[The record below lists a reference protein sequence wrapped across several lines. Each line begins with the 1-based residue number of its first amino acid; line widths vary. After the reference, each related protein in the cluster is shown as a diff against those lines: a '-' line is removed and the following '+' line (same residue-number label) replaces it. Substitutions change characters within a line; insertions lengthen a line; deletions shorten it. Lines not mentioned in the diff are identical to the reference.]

1 MSNVLKVDPGII
13 NAISKSTK
21 SDININQGFSTS
33 TGSGKA
39 NNLISVV
46 NNNGKGKYSYEVNTD
61 TRGKSPTDGLKKVSE
76 PGAFKEVTS
85 STLRVDNSGKYGKD
99 KIVSTMNETG
109 KNEFSVFNT
118 LTGKEEAVQ
127 YDKNGMAYVT
137 STSIPLGG
145 DENIVD
151 SISIPSNPEADLNIT
166 YSELE
171 ANIETIKKVV
181 AQLKSAWETETKKN
195 LTKLENSW
203 VGNDCKEYITKLNR
217 MDKKMENTIAALEL
231 LGTTY
236 EQAKDIIKQNQS
248 QAMSQIAN
256 IY

>member
-1 MSNVLKVDPGII
+1 MATEYKIDSGIV
-13 NAISKSTK
+13 NSFSKSTK
-21 SDININQGFSTS
+21 SDLKNNRVIS
-33 TGSGKA
+33 TGSGKI

-46 NNNGKGKYSYEVNTD
+46 NNNGKGKFSYVVNTN

-76 PGAFKEVTS
+76 PGAFKEITS
-85 STLRVDNSGKYGKD
+85 STIGLDTSGKNGKD
-99 KIVSTMNETG
+99 KIVSTMSETS
-109 KNEFSVFNT
+109 KNDFSILNN
-118 LTGKEEAVQ
+118 LTGKEEVVT
-127 YDKNGMAYVT
+127 YGKNGIGYVT
-137 STSIPLGG
+137 TTSTPLEGG
-145 DENIVD
+145 ESYIET
-151 SISIPSNPEADLNIT
+151 IEIPSSAEADLNIT

-181 AQLKSAWETETKKN
+181 AQLKNAWETETKNN

-203 VGNDCKEYITKLNR
+203 VGNDCKEYITKLNK

-236 EQAKDIIKQNQS
+236 EQAKDIIKQNQA
-248 QAMSQIAN
+248 QAMNQIAN